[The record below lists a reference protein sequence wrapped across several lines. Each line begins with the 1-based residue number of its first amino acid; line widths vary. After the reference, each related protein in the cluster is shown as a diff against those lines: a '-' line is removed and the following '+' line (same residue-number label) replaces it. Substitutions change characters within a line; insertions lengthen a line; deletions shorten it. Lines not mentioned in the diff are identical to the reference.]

1 MANSSIG
8 EATVSAHMKPSPS
21 SVSFA
26 SDGSIDP
33 VKKKHAKTKNSE
45 RNITVMMFA
54 VSVGC
59 KQSPDQPSLNDC
71 LESTPPALNDLTS
84 ILLRFRLHRYAV
96 STDIEKAF
104 LHVGLHEKDR
114 DATRFL
120 WLSDPSDPES
130 PLRSYRFKT
139 VLFGATC
146 STFILKATL
155 LKHLDENKTNPASL
169 TLREDLYVDNVL
181 SRFSQQSELVNYFR
195 NTRALMNRAS
205 MNLRSWTFNSK
216 TLREIAARE
225 SVLDA
230 DEVTKVLGMRW
241 TPEEDTMSFM
251 HREIPTLHKLTKRD
265 ILRYSSQIYDP
276 LGLLSPVTVRA
287 KLLLQKL
294 DKVHWDVPLTLDV
307 QETWQ
312 QLAEDL
318 NTVTNFSFPRQYCSS
333 SSKMCLHVFVDAS
346 IRSYGAAAYIVSET
360 EASLAMPK
368 NRIAPVRKMTLPQ
381 LELMAAVIGA
391 RLATHLRK
399 ALNICDITLWSD
411 SQIVLNWLSTSKPF
425 NRFVK
430 NRVQEIHLLTEDYTW
445 KYCPTDDNPA
455 DLLTRG
461 IPASQFTN
469 NTLWNNGP
477 SWIRRN
483 D

>member
-1 MANSSIG
+1 
-8 EATVSAHMKPSPS
+8 
-21 SVSFA
+21 
-26 SDGSIDP
+26 
-33 VKKKHAKTKNSE
+33 
-45 RNITVMMFA
+45 
-54 VSVGC
+54 
-59 KQSPDQPSLNDC
+59 
-71 LESTPPALNDLTS
+71 
-84 ILLRFRLHRYAV
+84 
-96 STDIEKAF
+96 
-104 LHVGLHEKDR
+104 
-114 DATRFL
+114 
-120 WLSDPSDPES
+120 
-130 PLRSYRFKT
+130 
-139 VLFGATC
+139 
-146 STFILKATL
+146 
-155 LKHLDENKTNPASL
+155 
-169 TLREDLYVDNVL
+169 
-181 SRFSQQSELVNYFR
+181 
-195 NTRALMNRAS
+195 
-205 MNLRSWTFNSK
+205 
-216 TLREIAARE
+216 
-225 SVLDA
+225 
-230 DEVTKVLGMRW
+230 MRW

-287 KLLLQKL
+287 KILLQKL
-294 DKVHWDVPLTLDV
+294 WRDKVDWDVPLPLDV

-318 NTVTNFSFPRQYCSS
+318 NTVTNFSFSRQYCSS
-333 SSKMCLHVFVDAS
+333 SPKVRLHIFVDAS

-360 EASLAMPK
+360 EASLTMAK

-381 LELMAAVIGA
+381 LELMAALIDA

-399 ALNICDITLWSD
+399 ARNICDITLWSD
-411 SQIVLNWLSTSKPF
+411 SQIVLNWLSTSKSF

-477 SWIRRN
+477 S
-483 D
+483 